1 MINAQFDLQNI
12 INEMKTVDRASG
24 SSSKSD
30 SEEFSATLDRV
41 SSSEASKQRSA
52 STEPPLEETVSGS
65 IKKDISDQV
74 DEADSD
80 ELAKGFE
87 DNSAD
92 VPVSQASEN
101 ISGNILPLLPP
112 ERPSMNQVMLESKR
126 PILIGDLKP
135 SVSIS
140 DHMQSLTDSEGM
152 QQGAKIALE
161 DSSDMARANPKLRD
175 SQDTEIFSLRGM
187 PSKASKLMNAEKPD
201 VDSKEYS
208 SVNSIHRSVEARNT
222 DVSLGAK
229 STLQTSSG
237 LFDTEAFKEGLS
249 KIIKN
254 QIVSSFSG
262 KNVTIKMVLTPES
275 LGEIEVDMHFTK
287 DKSLQVTLRPETLEV
302 AKLIQTNAASL
313 REQLSQEHKELLSLN
328 MTGYFGG
335 EGNANGS
342 DSYRSGNEDKNSR
355 VSFEK
360 QKTTEP
366 DSSGLN
372 LATKNE
378 TSSLVDTF
386 V

>member
-12 INEMKTVDRASG
+12 INEMKTVDRASD

-52 STEPPLEETVSGS
+52 STEPHLEETARRTT
-65 IKKDISDQV
+65 KKDISDQG

-80 ELAKGFE
+80 ELAEGFE
-87 DNSAD
+87 DNSARGA
-92 VPVSQASEN
+92 VLQASEN
-101 ISGNILPLLPP
+101 ISGKILPLLPP
-112 ERPSMNQVMLESKR
+112 DRPSMNQVMLESKR

-135 SVSIS
+135 SVSIN
-140 DHMQSLTDSEGM
+140 DHIQSLTDSEGM

-161 DSSDMARANPKLRD
+161 NGSDMARAHPKLQD

-187 PSKASKLMNAEKPD
+187 SSKASKLMNAEKPD
-201 VDSKEYS
+201 ADSKDNS
-208 SVNSIHRSVEARNT
+208 PVNSIHRSVEARNT

-229 STLQTSSG
+229 STLQTASG

-262 KNVTIKMVLTPES
+262 KNITIKMVLTPES

-287 DKSLQVTLRPETLEV
+287 DKSLQITLRPETAEV

-313 REQLSQEHKELLSLN
+313 REQLSQEHRELLSLN

-335 EGNANGS
+335 EGSANGS
-342 DSYRSGNEDKNSR
+342 DSNRPGNEDNGALVGLEKNNI
-355 VSFEK
+355 
-360 QKTTEP
+360 TEP
-366 DSSGLN
+366 DSGELN
-372 LATKNE
+372 RANKNE